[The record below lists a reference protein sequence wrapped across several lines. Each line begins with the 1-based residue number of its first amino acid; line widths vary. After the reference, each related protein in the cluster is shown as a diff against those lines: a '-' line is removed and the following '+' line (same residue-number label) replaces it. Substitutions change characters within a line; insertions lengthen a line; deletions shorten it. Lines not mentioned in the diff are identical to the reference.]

1 MSIIQI
7 SNFIPCFTKENLFLF
22 TFVVLVGLFETWH
35 FLTTIN
41 SLFDCISFSLFS
53 FYYSLS
59 CFVFL
64 DFDTKISLVWTAT
77 ISEKSIYWF
86 VSWKAGAC
94 DNGFASVNYK
104 EFVLFFRFYSLVS
117 SILFVAVSTD
127 FMHILVLVVS
137 YMTNSS

>member
-77 ISEKSIYWF
+77 ISEKINILICVMESWCLWQWICLSELQRICSLFSFLLFGFFDF
-86 VSWKAGAC
+86 VRSCFNWLYAYFSFG
-94 DNGFASVNYK
+94 
-104 EFVLFFRFYSLVS
+104 R
-117 SILFVAVSTD
+117 
-127 FMHILVLVVS
+127 
-137 YMTNSS
+137 